1 MIKKLLLV
9 ITKNDLDSNRKCYSC
24 KKPIP
29 LEGEYGRFYDGF
41 DERCVFKS
49 HCMEC
54 TKAKKKELDTDENII
69 LGITVKGKLP
79 KSTILRKLNS

>member
-24 KKPIP
+24 NKPIP
-29 LEGEYGRFYDGF
+29 LTGEYGRFYDGF
-41 DERCVFKS
+41 NERCIFKS

-54 TKAKKKELDTDENII
+54 SKAKKRELEEDKNII
-69 LGITVKGKLP
+69 LGITVKRGLSK
-79 KSTILRKLNS
+79 KTILSKLNS